1 MWIQAKN
8 VRARYASGMGFVG
21 NSGFVSVS
29 WWSLSLC
36 FNKLRGLTA
45 HLEVRSFWT
54 ALSWVSL
61 GEKIWLLAWHVTIFS
76 HQLLS
81 QSQSLKFTGQCTLL
95 ILLHFMSWLHMS
107 WLSMNWVL
115 GVEWTLLTA
124 PEREI
129 SYKFEVK
136 YKIPSRWSM
145 WRWLVVQMELN
156 LLHHGKE

>member
-1 MWIQAKN
+1 MLQEWVLLEIQDLCQ
-8 VRARYASGMGFVG
+8 YLDGPCPCAS
-21 NSGFVSVS
+21 
-29 WWSLSLC
+29 
-36 FNKLRGLTA
+36 NKLRGLTA